1 MTDTATMLLF
11 AAGIPLGAGVVLW
24 WMLRPPLA
32 SLCPDGTQEIT
43 LVVRGGYDPARFRA
57 RFAVPLR
64 IHFERRDDEECG
76 DRVFF
81 PDFRI
86 ERVLHPSVSTTI
98 ELTPDRYGEFLF
110 TCGNG
115 VYHGILTVSPGRLVG
130 LRDLLPRR

>member
-1 MTDTATMLLF
+1 MLLIT
-11 AAGIPLGAGVVLW
+11 ACVLLAGVVLW
-24 WMLRPPLA
+24 WVRRPPRA
-32 SLCPDGTQEIT
+32 SLSPDGTQEIT

-57 RFAVPLR
+57 RLGVPLR

-76 DRVFF
+76 NRVFF

-86 ERVLHPSVSTTI
+86 ERALHPSASTTV

-115 VYHGILTVSPGRLVG
+115 IYHGILLVLPDRLTG
-130 LRDLLPRR
+130 LRRLLPWP